1 MNKRTEVLETLQRN
15 AETLRALGA
24 TALFMFGS
32 AARDEMGP
40 DSDIDLFID
49 YDRETDFDLFA
60 QVRLQQHLQTMLH
73 RDVDLTTRGGLHPR
87 LKSEIERTSIQVY

>member
-1 MNKRTEVLETLQRN
+1 MNSRMEVLETLQRN

-32 AARDEMGP
+32 AARDEIGP

-49 YDRETDFDLFA
+49 YDRETDFDLIA
-60 QVRLQQHLQTMLH
+60 QVRLQQRLRVMLD
-73 RDVDLTTRGGLHPR
+73 REVDLITRGGLHPR
-87 LKSEIERTSIQVY
+87 LKSEIEHSSIQVF